1 MSWPALIL
9 SAWGD
14 IWEEA
19 LSSGCHRTQG
29 IYLPRAPSR
38 PNLINPKIL
47 PSLRSMRSD
56 LEPSIYVGAKTTLA
70 KAWYPVKKKWFLP
83 LLLPIQSNI
92 CPKVSNMWPFPS
104 SFACFFCFL
113 HLHPEKVKVWPTPF
127 TLCHRD
133 TSAQD
138 SRKDGTR
145 ASLYLH
151 KVCTLISIDFSLIP
165 LVSIDRD
172 VVWYACWPV
181 CLNPFQLQHIHILV
195 SNLGKLLS
203 IWIWGYRINRQLN
216 ALKIMSDFNYFLLAL
231 LVVLSVFV

>member
-47 PSLRSMRSD
+47 LSPRSMRSD

-83 LLLPIQSNI
+83 LLLPIQNNI

-113 HLHPEKVKVWPTPF
+113 HVHPEKVKVWPTPF

-138 SRKDGTR
+138 SLKDGTVSYQKSEY
-145 ASLYLH
+145 ANIF
-151 KVCTLISIDFSLIP
+151 KNKETQISTCPSFYIKWKAILAR
-165 LVSIDRD
+165 VS
-172 VVWYACWPV
+172 PFLMLF
-181 CLNPFQLQHIHILV
+181 LN
-195 SNLGKLLS
+195 SEK
-203 IWIWGYRINRQLN
+203 
-216 ALKIMSDFNYFLLAL
+216 K
-231 LVVLSVFV
+231 

>member
-1 MSWPALIL
+1 MALATGRLGWFGEIGGCSNIWVRPKATVATTLWPSLGSKQAEMSWPALIL

-47 PSLRSMRSD
+47 LSPRSMRSD

-113 HLHPEKVKVWPTPF
+113 HVHPEKVKVWPTPF

-138 SRKDGTR
+138 SLKDGTVCIR
-145 ASLYLH
+145 NQNMQIFAEIKKHKSARVLH
-151 KVCTLISIDFSLIP
+151 FISSGRLFWQGFP
-165 LVSIDRD
+165 
-172 VVWYACWPV
+172 
-181 CLNPFQLQHIHILV
+181 PF
-195 SNLGKLLS
+195 
-203 IWIWGYRINRQLN
+203 
-216 ALKIMSDFNYFLLAL
+216 
-231 LVVLSVFV
+231 